1 MAGMEEAL
9 KNIMMQRA
17 MRGGGAPTQGSMPMA
32 PGSQGRPMPTAG
44 GGSIP
49 MGGGGVNPAVLKAV
63 MAARAGGKGKP
74 APKGKTAPKGKSA
87 PKKAAPKGKGKAPVK
102 KAAR

>member
-44 GGSIP
+44 GGS
-49 MGGGGVNPAVLKAV
+49 VNPAVLKAV
-63 MAARAGGKGKP
+63 MAAKGGKAAPKAKGKGKP
-74 APKGKTAPKGKSA
+74 APKGKGKPVA
-87 PKKAAPKGKGKAPVK
+87 KKKAK
-102 KAAR
+102 

>member
-44 GGSIP
+44 SGS
-49 MGGGGVNPAVLKAV
+49 VNPAVLKAV
-63 MAARAGGKGKP
+63 MAAKGGKA
-74 APKGKTAPKGKSA
+74 APKAKGKAA
-87 PKKAAPKGKGKAPVK
+87 PKKAAPKGKGKPVAKK
-102 KAAR
+102 KAK

>member
-9 KNIMMQRA
+9 KNLMMQRA

-49 MGGGGVNPAVLKAV
+49 MGGGGINPAVLKAV
-63 MAARAGGKGKP
+63 MAAKAGGKGK
-74 APKGKTAPKGKSA
+74 AA
-87 PKKAAPKGKGKAPVK
+87 PKKAAPSKGKKAAPKSKGKAPVK
-102 KAAR
+102 KAAK

>member
-17 MRGGGAPTQGSMPMA
+17 MAGGGTPTQGSMPMA

-44 GGSIP
+44 GGAMP
-49 MGGGGVNPAVLKAV
+49 MGGGGGINPAVLKAV
-63 MAARAGGKGKP
+63 MAAKGGGKAAKGKP
-74 APKGKTAPKGKSA
+74 APKGKSAPKGKAAAKGGKGKPVS
-87 PKKAAPKGKGKAPVK
+87 KKAAK
-102 KAAR
+102 

>member
-32 PGSQGRPMPTAG
+32 PGGQGRPMPTAG
-44 GGSIP
+44 GGS
-49 MGGGGVNPAVLKAV
+49 VNPAVLKAV

-74 APKGKTAPKGKSA
+74 APKGKAA

-102 KAAR
+102 KAAK

>member
-17 MRGGGAPTQGSMPMA
+17 MQGGGAPTQGSAPMA

-44 GGSIP
+44 GGAVPRI
-49 MGGGGVNPAVLKAV
+49 NPAVLKAV
-63 MAARAGGKGKP
+63 MAVKGGGKGKP
-74 APKGKTAPKGKSA
+74 APKGKAA
-87 PKKAAPKGKGKAPVK
+87 PKKPAPKGKGKPAPK
-102 KAAR
+102 KAAK